1 MRKLIVGVLMA
12 VLLHGSPASADLNTF
27 IERCGSQDSSARDV
41 INFCQRALQSG
52 GLDDRTAAQ
61 VRANLGVGF
70 FEIGDYRSALVE
82 YNQAVAAAPDIIGIY
97 LNRARVFERLG
108 DLRSAAQDYAFVLQR
123 DPRAAD
129 AHLGRGAM
137 LLANGDPGRALDDF
151 SRAVA
156 LQPDWVSPYF
166 NRGMSHY
173 QLGMWREAV
182 SDFTEV
188 LKRSPRDAA
197 AYLNR
202 GRALAQSGRA
212 EAGRDFDR
220 AIEIDPEWGGAW
232 FARGQYWDANGNRE
246 AANRDFIRAYELG
259 YPDAWLIK
267 RVREISG

>member
-1 MRKLIVGVLMA
+1 MRTLLLIGSVA
-12 VLLHGSPASADLNTF
+12 VALIGSPANADLNTF
-27 IERCGSQDSSARDV
+27 VQRCGSADSSARDV
-41 INFCQRALQSG
+41 VNFCQRALATG
-52 GLDDRTAAQ
+52 RLDDRTAAQ

-70 FEIGDYRSALVE
+70 FELGDYRSALVE

-97 LNRARVFERLG
+97 MNRARVLERLG
-108 DLRSAAQDYAFVLQR
+108 DLRGAAQDYAFVIQR

-137 LLANGDPGRALDDF
+137 LLANGDPGRAVNDF
-151 SRAVA
+151 SRAIS
-156 LQPDWVSPYF
+156 LQPDWIGPYF
-166 NRGMSHY
+166 NRGMSHL
-173 QLGMWREAV
+173 QLGMWNEAA
-182 SDFTEV
+182 SDFTQV
-188 LKRSPRDAA
+188 VQRSPDDAA

-202 GRALAQSGRA
+202 GRALAGAGRA

-220 AIEIDPEWGGAW
+220 AIELDPEWGGAW
-232 FARGQYWDANGNRE
+232 FARGQYWDSNGNRE